1 MESTK
6 RKKVIAICADGHG
19 AGKTTLAGFIQ
30 DYYMTKNDGAAVV
43 LSFVEIL
50 KAAASDLIGYKAAY
64 DEKDKPLEKLNGKT
78 VRDLLIFM
86 GEGIKKEFGQDF
98 FVKNTIV
105 NDIEDSTYDL
115 YIIDDLRFP
124 VELDT
129 LRDKYG
135 DDLIV
140 IYVHSPAAQKC
151 DCEGLI
157 NSYQSDWETWN
168 TGTLGNLYDEATE
181 IVERLVFNHE

>member
-30 DYYMTKNDGAAVV
+30 EYYMTKNDGVANV
-43 LSFVEIL
+43 LSFVNIL
-50 KAAASDLIGYKAAY
+50 KATASDLIGYKAVY

-78 VRDLLIFM
+78 ARDLLIFM
-86 GEGIKKEFGQDF
+86 GEGIKKEFGQEF
-98 FVKNTIV
+98 FVKNLID
-105 NDIEDSTYDL
+105 NDIEDSDFDL

-135 DDLIV
+135 KDLFV
-140 IYVHSPAAQKC
+140 VYVHSANAKKC
-151 DCEGLI
+151 ECEGLI
-157 NSYQSDWETWN
+157 NVNLTDWDIYN
-168 TGTLGNLYDEATE
+168 NASLGQLYDEAVY
-181 IVERLVFNHE
+181 IVDELLNEDD

>member
-30 DYYMTKNDGAAVV
+30 DYYMTKNDGVATV
-43 LSFVEIL
+43 LSFVDIL
-50 KAAASDLIGYKAAY
+50 KVAANDLIGYDAVY
-64 DEKDKPLEKLNGKT
+64 NNKDKPLDKLNGKT
-78 VRDLLIFM
+78 ARDLLIFL
-86 GEGIKKEFGQDF
+86 GEGIKKEFNQSF
-98 FVKNTIV
+98 FVRNL
-105 NDIEDSTYDL
+105 IENELEDTTADL
-115 YIIDDLRFP
+115 CIIDDLRFP
-124 VELDT
+124 VELET

-140 IYVHSPAAQKC
+140 IYVHSPTAKVC

-157 NSYQSDWETWN
+157 DSYQSDWETWN

>member
-1 MESTK
+1 MESPK

-30 DYYMTKNDGAAVV
+30 DYYMTKNDGAATV
-43 LSFVEIL
+43 LSFVL
-50 KAAASDLIGYKAAY
+50 KAAASDLIGYKAVY

-78 VRDLLIFM
+78 ARDLLIFM
-86 GEGIKKEFGQDF
+86 GEGIKKEFGQEF
-98 FVKNTIV
+98 FVKNLID
-105 NDIEDSTYDL
+105 NNIEDTIYDL

-124 VELDT
+124 VEYET
-129 LRDKYG
+129 LTDKYG
-135 DDLIV
+135 ADVIV
-140 IYVHSPAAQKC
+140 VYVHSPAAKVC
-151 DCEGLI
+151 ECEGLI
-157 NSYQSDWETWN
+157 DSFKADWEVWN